1 MTRTPGRSR
10 LPSMLLLVAALV
22 AAPSVLVAQADTI
35 ATMGDTLNMA
45 PLPPSTAAT
54 REGLEAFVLGGGLAP
69 LAQLSSDPGS
79 FATQV
84 SSAPIIGGTAG
95 WWLANGFGGGVQV
108 LYAPASLN
116 IIPTSF
122 QGPIPT
128 DLGNARYLAA
138 TAEVRY
144 RLLLK
149 GPAGVLAP
157 YVAVGAGIR
166 HLNFDP
172 IASLDVR
179 DRTDPVATVAG
190 GAEARL
196 YGPVS
201 MRLELRDYLSRFT
214 AAVNGATH
222 TQHDVAI
229 TFGLGILP

>member
-1 MTRTPGRSR
+1 MTRTPGCSR
-10 LPSMLLLVAALV
+10 LSSMLLLVAALV
-22 AAPSVLVAQADTI
+22 AAPSFLAAQADTI
-35 ATMGDTLNMA
+35 ATMGDTLNMP
-45 PLPPSTAAT
+45 PLSPSMAGH
-54 REGLEAFVLGGGLAP
+54 RGGLEAFVIGGGLAP

-79 FATQV
+79 FATEV
-84 SSAPIIGGTAG
+84 SSAPMIGGTAG
-95 WWLANGFGGGVQV
+95 WWFPNGFGAGVQV

-116 IIPTSF
+116 ILPTSF

-128 DLGNARYLAA
+128 DLGDARYLAA

-149 GPAGVLAP
+149 GPAGVLSP

-172 IASLDVR
+172 IASLDVQ
-179 DRTDPVATVAG
+179 DRTDPVATIAG

-214 AAVNGATH
+214 AVVNGATR
-222 TQHDVAI
+222 TQQDVAI